1 LGQIV
6 VPLTDIRR
14 RHIGRLM
21 PSASQ
26 CGVYTTEEAFVT
38 RFERQMAE
46 IFAAGAWPAFADP
59 DGRGG

>member
-1 LGQIV
+1 
-6 VPLTDIRR
+6 
-14 RHIGRLM
+14 M